1 MNYKMILHV
10 LGSILVFEAGFMLVP
25 LITAAIAWESAFFMF
40 LISMGICLAVG
51 LPLALKRP
59 KNTTLYAKEGFI
71 ICALSWII
79 LSVFGAVPFLLT
91 GVISNPVDALFE
103 AISGFTTTGS
113 TIFTEV
119 EWLPKS
125 VLIWRS
131 FTHWVGGMGVLVFV
145 MAFLPLAG
153 GQNMH
158 IMKAE
163 SPGPEVSKIVPKVRE
178 TALILYGIYFVLT
191 LVCFAA
197 YWISGFSFFEALCNA
212 FSTAGTGGFGIRNDS
227 FASVTPLQMWL
238 ATIFMLLFGINF
250 NSYYLIFKKKIKD
263 AFNLEVRAYIFI
275 VISAI
280 TIISVNICCHMDEIS
295 QFETVEEGIR
305 YAAFYVAALIS
316 TTGFATVDYNL
327 WPILSQCVL
336 MLMLFMGASA
346 GSTGGGFK
354 VSRILILGKGMRNEI
369 DRLIH
374 PRQIKRIT
382 MDKKPVDGEVVR
394 SVNAFLVAYAFVF
407 VISVG
412 LVSIDGQ
419 NDIVTSVTAVMTAL
433 SNVGPGLSSIG
444 PVNNFAHLSDFSKL
458 VLSFDMLA
466 GRLELFPMLVLLSPS
481 TYRNKG
487 F

>member
-1 MNYKMILHV
+1 
-10 LGSILVFEAGFMLVP
+10 
-25 LITAAIAWESAFFMF
+25 
-40 LISMGICLAVG
+40 
-51 LPLALKRP
+51 
-59 KNTTLYAKEGFI
+59 
-71 ICALSWII
+71 
-79 LSVFGAVPFLLT
+79 
-91 GVISNPVDALFE
+91 
-103 AISGFTTTGS
+103 
-113 TIFTEV
+113 
-119 EWLPKS
+119 
-125 VLIWRS
+125 
-131 FTHWVGGMGVLVFV
+131 
-145 MAFLPLAG
+145 
-153 GQNMH
+153 
-158 IMKAE
+158 MKAE

-295 QFETVEEGIR
+295 QFKTVEEGIR

>member
-1 MNYKMILHV
+1 
-10 LGSILVFEAGFMLVP
+10 
-25 LITAAIAWESAFFMF
+25 
-40 LISMGICLAVG
+40 
-51 LPLALKRP
+51 
-59 KNTTLYAKEGFI
+59 
-71 ICALSWII
+71 
-79 LSVFGAVPFLLT
+79 
-91 GVISNPVDALFE
+91 
-103 AISGFTTTGS
+103 
-113 TIFTEV
+113 
-119 EWLPKS
+119 
-125 VLIWRS
+125 
-131 FTHWVGGMGVLVFV
+131 
-145 MAFLPLAG
+145 
-153 GQNMH
+153 
-158 IMKAE
+158 
-163 SPGPEVSKIVPKVRE
+163 
-178 TALILYGIYFVLT
+178 
-191 LVCFAA
+191 
-197 YWISGFSFFEALCNA
+197 
-212 FSTAGTGGFGIRNDS
+212 
-227 FASVTPLQMWL
+227 
-238 ATIFMLLFGINF
+238 
-250 NSYYLIFKKKIKD
+250 
-263 AFNLEVRAYIFI
+263 
-275 VISAI
+275 
-280 TIISVNICCHMDEIS
+280 
-295 QFETVEEGIR
+295 
-305 YAAFYVAALIS
+305 
-316 TTGFATVDYNL
+316 
-327 WPILSQCVL
+327 

-433 SNVGPGLSSIG
+433 SNVGPGLSAVG

>member
-25 LITAAIAWESAFFMF
+25 LITAAIAWESEFFMF

-51 LPLALKRP
+51 LPLALKKP
-59 KNTTLYAKEGFI
+59 KDTTLYAKEGFI
-71 ICALSWII
+71 ICSLSWIVM
-79 LSVFGAVPFLLT
+79 SVFGGLPFLLT
-91 GVISNPVDALFE
+91 GALTNPVDALFE
-103 AISGFTTTGS
+103 AVSGFTTTGS
-113 TIFTEV
+113 TVFTAV
-119 EWLPKS
+119 EWLPRS

-191 LVCFAA
+191 LICFIS
-197 YWISGFSFFEALCNA
+197 YWISGFSFFEALCNS
-212 FSTAGTGGFGIRNDS
+212 FSTAGTGGFGVKNDS
-227 FASVTPLQMWL
+227 FASATPVQMWL
-238 ATIFMLLFGINF
+238 ATIFMLMFGINF
-250 NSYYLIFKKKIKD
+250 NSYYLILRRKIKD
-263 AFNLEVRAYIFI
+263 AFNAEIRAFIFI

-280 TIISVNICCHMDEIS
+280 TIISVNICWHMDEIS

-305 YAAFYVAALIS
+305 HAAFYVASLIS

-327 WPILSQCVL
+327 WPVLSQCTLVL
-336 MLMLFMGASA
+336 MMFIGACA

-354 VSRILILGKGMRNEI
+354 VSRILILGKGLRNEI
-369 DRLIH
+369 NRLIH

-382 MDKKPVDGEVVR
+382 IDKKPVDGEVVR
-394 SVNAFLVAYAFVF
+394 SVSAFLVAYVF
-407 VISVG
+407 VLFISVG
-412 LVSIDGQ
+412 LVSADGQ
-419 NDIVTSVTAVMTAL
+419 NDIVTCVSAVMTAL
-433 SNVGPGLSSIG
+433 ANVGPGLSAVG
-444 PVNNFAHLSDFSKL
+444 PVNNFAHLSDLSKI

-466 GRLELFPMLVLLSPS
+466 GRLELFPMLVLFSPS